1 MAVSSILSALAGMA
15 GTLGGITTGTS
26 RSSTSLLSPIQ
37 QIQNVSM
44 MSAMS
49 PYLKG
54 HYSKLADLGASSPNA
69 YNSLGSFSGDYNN
82 MVRTPA
88 LYHRQRE
95 MMQGMGDPAHRRSSD
110 ITRQNFTNVNRL
122 GANSLKQS
130 LMLKDMGMQTEGLEG
145 AANRRLM
152 SYGASSEGWMQPMGR
167 VRENYYSPGPDYS
180 SMISGGLTGW
190 QSLKKTFGNIVS
202 AAVNSGA
209 ASAGSG
215 R

>member
-1 MAVSSILSALAGMA
+1 MLSTILGAVGGLAGFA
-15 GTLGGITTGTS
+15 SGINTGSTT
-26 RSSTSLLSPIQ
+26 SSTSMLSPIQ
-37 QIQNVSM
+37 QIQNFAM

-54 HYSKLADLGASSPNA
+54 HYSKLASLGESSPNA
-69 YNSLGSFSGDYNN
+69 YNSLGNFSGDYNN

-88 LYHRQRE
+88 LYRQRG

-152 SYGASSEGWMQPMGR
+152 SYGASSEGWMKPMGKSI
-167 VRENYYSPGPDYS
+167 ENYYQPGVDVGSIVGGAGTFLRGMS
-180 SMISGGLTGW
+180 STIGNM
-190 QSLKKTFGNIVS
+190 KTAVGN
-202 AAVNSGA
+202 AGA
-209 ASAGSG
+209 ASG
-215 R
+215 RLGR

>member
-1 MAVSSILSALAGMA
+1 MAVAAVLGALGGIA

-37 QIQNVSM
+37 QIQNFAM

-54 HYSKLADLGASSPNA
+54 HYSKLASLGESSPNA
-69 YNSLGSFSGDYNN
+69 YNNLGSFSGDYNN

-88 LYHRQRE
+88 LYRQRE

-152 SYGASSEGWMQPMGR
+152 SYGASSEGWMQPMGK

-180 SMISGGLTGW
+180 SMIGAGLSGL

>member
-1 MAVSSILSALAGMA
+1 MAVAAVLGALGGIAGM
-15 GTLGGITTGTS
+15 LGGITTGTS
-26 RSSTSLLSPIQ
+26 TSSTSLLSPAQ
-37 QIQNVSM
+37 QIQNLQM
-44 MSAMS
+44 IRAMY

-54 HYSKLADLGASSPNA
+54 HYSKLASLGESSPNA

-88 LYHRQRE
+88 LYRQRE

-180 SMISGGLTGW
+180 SMIGGGLSGL
-190 QSLKKTFGNIVS
+190 QALSKTFGNIGS

-209 ASAGSG
+209 VSAGLG